1 MKNVQELE
9 EALLVK
15 QGIISADHGTGTVTG
30 TGVDTKDFDTL
41 MLLVASGVVT
51 ATGTV
56 DVTLEESD
64 VLGSGY
70 SAIVGAVLPQIT
82 EANDQTDNIIRVKCK
97 NFKRFIRAVAVVA
110 TDTAEFSAT
119 FVLGKFDGLAKV
131 TQTNT
136 PVTVDYV
143 SDGGTVG
150 SEAT

>member
-30 TGVDTKDFDTL
+30 VGVDTKDFDSL
-41 MLLVASGVVT
+41 MLLIASGVVT

-56 DVTLEESD
+56 DIHLEESD

-70 SAIVGAVLPQIT
+70 TAIAGALATQIT
-82 EANDQTDNIIRVKCK
+82 VANDQTQNLIRIKCK
-97 NFKRFIRAVAVVA
+97 NFKRYIRAIAVIG
-110 TDTAEFSAT
+110 TDTAEFGAS
-119 FVLGKFDGLAKV
+119 FLLGKFDGLAPV
-131 TQTNT
+131 TQDNT
-136 PVTVDYV
+136 PVTLDYV

-150 SEAT
+150 SSAT